1 MRPLLGLTI
10 AAVERLFKA
19 ASASEFIHQPSLKV
33 RTADMLTAT
42 VHRASL
48 PGMPQQLHVRYAI
61 FLITDGNSRQT
72 ERVKS
77 VWQNSN
83 PFSAGSRARAYQ
95 VCSNCAG
102 NLANEATTATSRNE
116 VSLGCD
122 AACWIVFSSSA
133 VLLNHLYS
141 ALFHTLEPLMLCSR
155 TLDSALLHRTRTES
169 LIAALWTRYQ
179 PVERSPTKAVAPYQ
193 ESPLGRQNHLAKLST
208 ERVVDMQQVS
218 MWAAT

>member
-1 MRPLLGLTI
+1 MSGLALQCLFVCGGDQISLDFKLGPSPRGQIYISQVASELLANPFDPMRPLLGLTI
-10 AAVERLFKA
+10 AAFERLFKA
-19 ASASEFIHQPSLKV
+19 ASASEVIHQPSLQL

-83 PFSAGSRARAYQ
+83 QFSAGYRARAYQ

-122 AACWIVFSSSA
+122 AACWIVYSSSA

-141 ALFHTLEPLMLCSR
+141 ALFHTLEP
-155 TLDSALLHRTRTES
+155 TDAL
-169 LIAALWTRYQ
+169 Q
-179 PVERSPTKAVAPYQ
+179 
-193 ESPLGRQNHLAKLST
+193 
-208 ERVVDMQQVS
+208 
-218 MWAAT
+218 